1 MKNNVK
7 IKDNT
12 QSLQSC
18 VSVSVTDLR
27 IGNWI
32 MDRGN
37 KAWQIDCW
45 EHSTKVASKEP
56 IIGICNFTKKPIHG
70 HPLTEEVNFLK
81 PIPLTEEWLLKFGF
95 KQKPIN
101 GFEINYF
108 TDCKESAE
116 KMGILINLCSNRCA
130 ILDTDT
136 DEQSAM
142 TSKIIY
148 YVHQLQN
155 IYFALTG
162 SELQIGNLTEH

>member
-7 IKDNT
+7 VQDDT

-18 VSVSVTDLR
+18 VSVSVTELR

-45 EHSTKVASKEP
+45 EHSTKVAAKEP
-56 IIGICNFTKKPIHG
+56 IIGICDFTKKPIHG
-70 HPLTEEVNFLK
+70 HPLTEEVDFLK

-95 KQKPIN
+95 KRCETFSFIDIKSGLELMNISN
-101 GFEINYF
+101 KYF
-108 TDCKESAE
+108 RGYYRTT
-116 KMGILINLCSNRCA
+116 A
-130 ILDTDT
+130 IQVD
-136 DEQSAM
+136 
-142 TSKIIY
+142 II

-155 IYFALTG
+155 LYYAFTG